1 MIQSTSR
8 PRRKKARSKTPGFET
23 GVECR
28 TRSVPSPHIHAR
40 VSFSL
45 VLLSDARARILSRYC
60 WARYFFEDYFKGA
73 LGALVRRAL
82 VKSRKTRET
91 PRTRERNATI
101 QARRKDFFV
110 GLFSSMDSTDIQI
123 LLLHDVVF
131 VDVRVARRVFS
142 APNFHQPS
150 SSSARLLSLT
160 PRCVLSFVS
169 SLLFLV
175 SNGLPATLTP
185 RLVL

>member
-1 MIQSTSR
+1 MPNAKCTITTHTR
-8 PRRKKARSKTPGFET
+8 ARLFLS
-23 GVECR
+23 
-28 TRSVPSPHIHAR
+28 RSVVRCTCSDTLKI
-40 VSFSL
+40 
-45 VLLSDARARILSRYC
+45 LLGKN
-60 WARYFFEDYFKGA
+60 FEDYFKGD